1 MAPAESTRP
10 VDLWTGPLARPSRL
24 SAHALT
30 CGWPGDNPGRVA
42 HTPNHRPSAAH
53 KLHRAP
59 PLRWYRITQI
69 PLATTRNPC
78 SLLKSMCSAGRVE
91 AGIFLLGLLKR
102 YPENYARL
110 TLIADSLASFP
121 SMETV
126 DAFDGELRR
135 VHGSSSTRAY
145 LRRVIE
151 ALERFPRELASEEI
165 QKLASDPL
173 VGTRFR
179 RRLRS
184 LTGDSYYE

>member
-1 MAPAESTRP
+1 MPPRGIPRLSVAPPPWLTKDG
-10 VDLWTGPLARPSRL
+10 VDLSLYPIDSVLKQAL
-24 SAHALT
+24 S
-30 CGWPGDNPGRVA
+30 
-42 HTPNHRPSAAH
+42 PNDEAFRTA
-53 KLHRAP
+53 
-59 PLRWYRITQI
+59 
-69 PLATTRNPC
+69 C

-91 AGIFLLGLLKR
+91 AGVFLLGLLKR

-126 DAFDGELRR
+126 DAFAGELRR

-151 ALERFPRELASEEI
+151 ALELFPRELASEEI

-173 VGTRFR
+173 VGTQFR
-179 RRLRS
+179 QRLRS